1 MLVAGGALTALL
13 FAAQDPA
20 SLVGLERLYFTPTTD
35 LGEGA
40 FHAEEVRRLLPGKLP
55 RPPRPPASGEP
66 DVWVS
71 DFVLPVGGAREVVLR
86 DVHDT
91 SHRLTAQWWCL
102 YDDGKREA
110 CWFFAPAPVHT
121 EGKLLADYRVD
132 GVSASAPDRLVIRTT
147 GALFRPQ
154 GAFWLQGRDLV
165 FTVSRR
171 QLRLDHVVA
180 RYLFTRGYAVGGNEG
195 PLAVSTESS
204 PDGRR
209 LVTRLVDGVPT
220 EAALRC
226 GFRELE
232 SEERPMT
239 SAELERAA
247 LCITG
252 SAQATVSER
261 LRTEPSFVER
271 GGSATSTAAATP
283 PPSPVRVLGRQG
295 RCAEAA
301 AAGRAAV
308 AKAEARQPAE
318 PLAVAAL
325 LDDLMEME
333 RLCLTPERRPEVR
346 AWGERAVALREQ
358 ALADQAALGE
368 SLLRLA
374 RFHLRG
380 GEDGPAGRPLLERAL
395 EILTRAYGPDDPRL
409 VNLLPWMQ
417 AGLDLTGAVPSE
429 TYRALRARESSL
441 AERLRVHE
449 DERLARALSRVDR
462 IEVSRLEAK
471 LAEKPGPGFPIH
483 PYSRFARILQ
493 TKEVDEGARA
503 GFVAAFQE
511 LLRNPGESARCHH
524 PAYGVRFHRGSELVL
539 ETSLCFEC
547 HNLSLP
553 FGSEHAWHPMSADR
567 SAIDDMQARL
577 EAVFARP

>member
-1 MLVAGGALTALL
+1 MLVAGWALGALL
-13 FAAQDPA
+13 FAAEDPV

-35 LGEGA
+35 FAEGA

-55 RPPRPPASGEP
+55 PSPRPAAGTPE
-66 DVWVS
+66 VS
-71 DFVLPVGGAREVVLR
+71 VRDFVLPLGGPREVVLR

-102 YDDGKREA
+102 YDEGKRQH
-110 CWFFAPAPVHT
+110 CWFFAPAPVRT
-121 EGKLLADYRVD
+121 DGKLLADYRVE
-132 GVSASAPDRLVIRTT
+132 GVSAAAPDRLVIRTT

-171 QLRLDHVVA
+171 QMRLDHVVA
-180 RYLFTRGYAVGGNEG
+180 RYLFTRGYAVGGNEA

-209 LVTRLVDGVPT
+209 LVTRLVDGVPAET
-220 EAALRC
+220 ALRC
-226 GFRELE
+226 GFREPDYE
-232 SEERPMT
+232 GRPMT

-247 LCITG
+247 LCITAG
-252 SAQATVSER
+252 AQATVSER
-261 LRTEPSFVER
+261 PRTEPSFVER
-271 GGSATSTAAATP
+271 GGLSRSVAAAAP
-283 PPSPVRVLGRQG
+283 PPSPVRVLGREG

-301 AAGRAAV
+301 AAGRAAL
-308 AKAEARQPAE
+308 AEAEAREPPE
-318 PLAVAAL
+318 PLAAAAI

-346 AWGERAVALREQ
+346 AWGERAVALREKVQ
-358 ALADQAALGE
+358 ADQAALGE
-368 SLLRLA
+368 SLVRLA

-380 GEDGPAGRPLLERAL
+380 GEDGPAGLPLLERAL
-395 EILTRAYGPDDPRL
+395 TVLAKAYGPEDPRL

-417 AGLDLTGAVPSE
+417 VGLDLTGAVPSV
-429 TYRALRARESSL
+429 TYRALRAKEDVL
-441 AERLRVHE
+441 AQRLRARE
-449 DERLARALSRVDR
+449 DERLARAFSGVDR
-462 IEVSRLEAK
+462 IEVSRLDPK
-471 LAEKPGPGFPIH
+471 LPEKPGPGFPIH
-483 PYSRFARILQ
+483 PYSTFARIQQ
-493 TKEVDEGARA
+493 TKEVREGARA
-503 GFVAAFQE
+503 GFLAAFQV
-511 LLRNPGESARCHH
+511 LLRNPGESARCHY
-524 PAYGVRFHRGSELVL
+524 PAYGVRFHRGRELVL
-539 ETSLCFEC
+539 ETSVCFEC

-567 SAIDDMQARL
+567 SAKDDMQARL